1 MSTLIKGLSATLL
14 IAFASLAAAHT
25 AAVGSNPK
33 SGSFLDASP
42 PSIEI
47 TFKAPVRVTAVVV
60 QQDGKPERK
69 LSSTPPTAAT
79 TIKIENPQLAPGLS
93 HVLWTA
99 LSQDGH
105 VVKGVIDLTVK
116 PVAAPTASK

>member
-1 MSTLIKGLSATLL
+1 MSTLAKGLGVIVLL
-14 IAFASLAAAHT
+14 AFASVAAAHT
-25 AAVGSNPK
+25 AAVGSTPK
-33 SGSFLDASP
+33 SGSILEASP

-69 LSSTPPTAAT
+69 LASTPQTAAT
-79 TIKIENPQLAPGLS
+79 TIKIDNPQLEVGLS
-93 HVLWTA
+93 HVHWTA

-116 PVAAPTASK
+116 SASPAASK

>member
-1 MSTLIKGLSATLL
+1 MYTFVKGLSAILL
-14 IAFASLAAAHT
+14 LALAAVAGAHT
-25 AAVGSNPK
+25 AATGSTPK
-33 SGSFLDASP
+33 SGSILAASP

-69 LSSTPPTAAT
+69 VSSTPATAAT
-79 TIKIENPQLAPGLS
+79 TVKIENPQLEPGLS
-93 HVLWTA
+93 RIRWTA

-116 PVAAPTASK
+116 PAAPAVK

>member
-1 MSTLIKGLSATLL
+1 MSNLVRWVGASLL
-14 IAFASLAAAHT
+14 LALASLASAHT
-25 AAVGSNPK
+25 AAVGSTPK
-33 SGSFLDASP
+33 SGSILERSP

-69 LSSTPPTAAT
+69 LASSPQASSAT
-79 TIKIENPQLAPGLS
+79 ITIENPQLEAGLS
-93 HVLWTA
+93 HIHWTA

-116 PVAAPTASK
+116 PAATPK

>member
-1 MSTLIKGLSATLL
+1 MPTLVKGLSAILL
-14 IAFASLAAAHT
+14 VACASLATAHT

-33 SGSFLDASP
+33 SGAVLDASP

-47 TFKAPVRVTAVVV
+47 TFKAPVRVTAVAV

-69 LSSTPPTAAT
+69 LSSTPQTAAT

-93 HVLWTA
+93 HVHWTA

-116 PVAAPTASK
+116 PATAPTAPK

>member
-1 MSTLIKGLSATLL
+1 MSTLAKGLSAILL
-14 IAFASLAAAHT
+14 IALASVANAHT
-25 AAVGSNPK
+25 AATGSTPK
-33 SGSFLDASP
+33 SGSILDASP

-69 LSSTPPTAAT
+69 LSSTPQTAAT
-79 TIKIENPQLAPGLS
+79 SIKIENPQLEPGLS
-93 HVLWTA
+93 HVRWTA

-105 VVKGVIDLTVK
+105 VVKGVVELTVK
-116 PVAAPTASK
+116 PAAPAASK